1 MTRQSQHHVVTHHD
15 ESLQCTGPDQASLV
29 DTELPKLRPD
39 YLLVKVH
46 AVALN
51 PTDWKHIKGIPTA
64 GATIGCD
71 FAGTVVSIG
80 DEVTKSF
87 KPGDRVAGFT
97 HGVNAVQPEDGA
109 FGEYCVSKG
118 DVTIRVPYSMSFT
131 EAATLGVGLVT
142 IGQGL
147 YQTLQLPTPTNP
159 AKEKTPVL
167 IYGGSTATGLF
178 ALQFAKLSNLDVTTT
193 CSARNFDLVKS
204 YGADEAFDY
213 TDPQCAQK
221 IKEYTNDSLTYVFDC
236 ISEGSSPRICADAMS
251 SKAGGHYSALLAV
264 SDFPRSDIRHGYTLG
279 YTVVGERFTF
289 RGGEEMPAK
298 PEDFEFGKKHI
309 KMCDGLLAEGKV
321 KAVPTDVR
329 SGGLQ
334 KIHEGLD
341 DLRNGRVSGRK
352 IVYEVAG

>member
-1 MTRQSQHHVVTHHD
+1 MKAYK
-15 ESLQCTGPDQASLV
+15 CTGPGQASLV

-64 GATIGCD
+64 GATVGCD

-80 DEVTKSF
+80 DKVTKSF

-118 DVTIRVPYSMSFT
+118 DVTIRIPDSMSFT

-147 YQTLQLPTPTNP
+147 YQTLQLPTPTKP
-159 AKEKTPVL
+159 ANEKTSVL

-178 ALQFAKLSNLDVTTT
+178 ALQFANLSKLDVVTT

-204 YGADEAFDY
+204 YGAGEAFDY

-236 ISEGSSPRICADAMS
+236 ISEGSSPGICANAMS
-251 SKAGGHYSALLAV
+251 SKAGGHYSTLLTV
-264 SDFPRSDIRHGYTLG
+264 RDFPRSDVQLGYTLG

-289 RGGEEMPAK
+289 AADKEVPAK

-309 KMCDGLLAEGKV
+309 EMCDGLLAEGKIR
-321 KAVPTDVR
+321 AVPTDVR
-329 SGGLQ
+329 NGGLQ

-341 DLRNGRVSGRK
+341 DLTNGRVSGRK
-352 IVYEVAG
+352 IVYKVIE